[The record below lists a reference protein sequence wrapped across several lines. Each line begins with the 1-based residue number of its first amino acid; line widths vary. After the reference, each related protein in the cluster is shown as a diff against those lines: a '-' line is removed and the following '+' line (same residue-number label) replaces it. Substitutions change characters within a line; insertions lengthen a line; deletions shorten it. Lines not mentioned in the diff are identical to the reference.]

1 MNEIKAKVSS
11 QSGAS
16 ITFALLIF
24 LVCTVLSSVII
35 VAATTASGR
44 MSQMAES
51 DQRYFCVT
59 SAAELLKDILDGK
72 TVSIVTVETKT
83 GTTVYSDGSP
93 GTTTYGTST
102 VNKYLIE
109 KKAGDINET
118 NDFVSANEINAKVI
132 SSIELDAAKRI
143 GNIAAPPGLPISNRE
158 FALSSSANS
167 VLDCKIFEDISTG
180 GDITLTVQNSKTAK
194 GGASGLGTMYSL
206 KLYFMADKTDSP
218 TSTRVKTISST
229 PGSGGTYTVVT
240 ETTTIDITSIIWT
253 LESITTS
260 A

>member
-72 TVSIVTVETKT
+72 IVSIVTVETKT
-83 GTTVYSDGSP
+83 GTTVYSDGSS
-93 GTTTYGTST
+93 GTTTDGAST
-102 VNKYLIE
+102 VIKYLIT
-109 KKAGDINET
+109 KKA
-118 NDFVSANEINAKVI
+118 
-132 SSIELDAAKRI
+132 
-143 GNIAAPPGLPISNRE
+143 
-158 FALSSSANS
+158 
-167 VLDCKIFEDISTG
+167 IF
-180 GDITLTVQNSKTAK
+180 Q
-194 GGASGLGTMYSL
+194 
-206 KLYFMADKTDSP
+206 
-218 TSTRVKTISST
+218 
-229 PGSGGTYTVVT
+229 
-240 ETTTIDITSIIWT
+240 
-253 LESITTS
+253 
-260 A
+260 